1 MTQVSTPVAD
11 ADRLWWRDL
20 APNLSLGL
28 SPVRGFVADGGEGR
42 EMGLPETRELWGREP
57 LIIAN
62 ATLMRS
68 RLFGNRQAREARHFD
83 VLELFAFIRPAQ
95 FCAPSA
101 AGLALVC
108 GYEEPQTPQAQAEV
122 MAAVVSD
129 LCETLRTAP
138 LGFRLVA
145 QSGVQLMAKQGW
157 VWAPLVQALL
167 NRTEMPA
174 DYVAP
179 PALDIWSLLEEW
191 EDQPPEGEARAV
203 ALSEEEVAQHLG
215 RDLQRAGLDE
225 RRPEQLEFALKAREI
240 FAPKWM
246 KDQPNMWL
254 LEAGTGVGKTLGY
267 LAPAMAWAEKAQG
280 QVWVSTYTKALQ
292 KQIHNDTRA
301 LFDHPQE
308 RADKVVVRKGR
319 ENYVCLLNFQERLAA
334 MHSAPELIMAVLV
347 ARWALYSRDGDIMSG
362 DFPTWLPSLLPPGTP
377 AQVFQTLTAQSL
389 VDRRGECTYAAC
401 PHYRVCFIE
410 RSVRKARSASLVIAN
425 HALVMAQ
432 ATYDMRDAARSQ
444 MKAEMN
450 GEDVQEEADAPAL
463 SRIIFDEGHHVFEA
477 ADSAF
482 ATRLS
487 GLEAYELRRWIRGN
501 EGRSRRGR
509 GLEARLGDLV
519 AGLDDAQAAMKDLI
533 RAAHVLPS
541 DGFSQRLSIRTQS
554 GGGLDP
560 VGPIESLLVEV
571 YKQIDIRQGEG
582 RLRSRFSPDA
592 DQGGECEAHPCIEG
606 VAVAAKLAARALAGI
621 EAPLLAL
628 VRALEDRLGSGAE
641 LEPAD
646 RIRIE
651 GALRGLERRARLL
664 LPAWRSLL
672 QQLALDDGE
681 SAPDTTNALTIDW
694 FSTEMMRGRVV
705 DVCLNRHYVD
715 PSLPLAEFVLK
726 PAHGVL
732 VASATLS
739 DGTRIGEA
747 VPDEDESEDGSA
759 KVDVRFALA
768 RQRTGAN
775 HLVMGA
781 KSARIASPFDYARQ
795 ARLFVITDIGRD
807 DPRATGAAMEALFK
821 ASRGGGLGLF
831 TAIRRL
837 KAVHEQISKPLG
849 EAGLSLYAQHVDPLD
864 VSDLISVFRSEHHS
878 CLLGTDAVRDGIDV
892 PGQALR
898 LIAFDRIPWP
908 RPDCLHR
915 ARRQHFGNKLY
926 DDALTRAKL
935 AQAFGRLIRKA
946 DDRGVFV
953 MLDSAAPTRMFSGLP
968 EGVVLQRCTLAE
980 ALVSI
985 AKFLHGEEA
994 LGLEP
999 RMGTDGHG

>member
-1 MTQVSTPVAD
+1 MSETSVHSPDVAPV
-11 ADRLWWRDL
+11 WWHDL
-20 APNLSLGL
+20 APAASLGL
-28 SPVRGFVADGGEGR
+28 SPVHGFVMDGDGGRVVG
-42 EMGLPETRELWGREP
+42 MAETRELWGREP
-57 LIIAN
+57 VIIAN
-62 ATLMRS
+62 ATLMRA

-101 AGLALVC
+101 AGLALAC
-108 GYEEPQTPQAQAEV
+108 GYDEPETPAAQAQILP
-122 MAAVVSD
+122 AVITE
-129 LCETLRTAP
+129 LCEGLRTAP

-145 QSGVQLMAKQGW
+145 LSGVRLMAKQGW
-157 VWAPLVQALL
+157 AWAPLVQAVLD
-167 NRTEMPA
+167 RTEMPA

-191 EDQPPEGEARAV
+191 EEQAPEGPARAV
-203 ALSEEEVAQHLG
+203 ALSEDEVTLHLG

-225 RRPEQLEFALKAREI
+225 RRPEQLAFALKAREI

-292 KQIHNDTRA
+292 KQIHSDTRA

-319 ENYVCLLNFQERLAA
+319 ENYLCLLNFQERLAA

-377 AQVFQTLTAQSL
+377 AQVFQTLTPSSL

-410 RSVRKARSASLVIAN
+410 RSVRKARTASLVIAN

-432 ATYDMRDAARSQ
+432 ATYDLRDAARSHA
-444 MKAEMN
+444 KAEMD
-450 GEDVQEEADAPAL
+450 GEAVPEEAADVPAL

-541 DGFSQRLSIRTQS
+541 DGFSQRLAVRTQA
-554 GGGLDP
+554 GNGLEP
-560 VGPIESLLVEV
+560 VGPIEALLVEV
-571 YKQIDIRQGEG
+571 YKQIEVRQGEA
-582 RLRSRFSPDA
+582 RLRSRFSPDN
-592 DQGGECEAHPCIEG
+592 DQGGECEAQPCLEG

-628 VRALEDRLGSGAE
+628 VRALEDRLGLGAE
-641 LEPAD
+641 LDPAD

-672 QQLALDDGE
+672 QQLANDEGGSVVE
-681 SAPDTTNALTIDW
+681 ALTIDW
-694 FSTEMMRGRVV
+694 FSTEVMRGRVV

-747 VPDEDESEDGSA
+747 VTEDEEGFD
-759 KVDVRFALA
+759 RFALA

-795 ARLFVITDIGRD
+795 ARLFVISDVGRD

-821 ASRGGGLGLF
+821 ASQGGGLGLF

-837 KAVHEQISKPLG
+837 KAVYEQINRPLG

-915 ARRQHFGNKLY
+915 ARRQHFGNRLY
-926 DDALTRAKL
+926 DDSLTRAKL

-953 MLDSAAPTRMFSGLP
+953 MLDSAAPTRLFSGLP
-968 EGVVLQRCTLAE
+968 EGVVLQRCTLSE
-980 ALVSI
+980 ALESI
-985 AKFLHGEEA
+985 ARFLHGEE
-994 LGLEP
+994 GV
-999 RMGTDGHG
+999 G

>member
-1 MTQVSTPVAD
+1 MTDISVHIAGAEPLWWHGLAPGMALGLTPVRAFVSD
-11 ADRLWWRDL
+11 AGSGRDI
-20 APNLSLGL
+20 
-28 SPVRGFVADGGEGR
+28 
-42 EMGLPETRELWGREP
+42 GLPEARELWGREP
-57 LIIAN
+57 LIVAN

-68 RLFGNRQAREARHFD
+68 RLFGNRQSREARHFD

-101 AGLALVC
+101 AGLALTC
-108 GYEEPQTPQAQAEV
+108 GYDEPETPQAQAQV
-122 MAAVVSD
+122 LASVVSD
-129 LCETLRTAP
+129 LCETLKTSP
-138 LGFRLVA
+138 LGFRLAA
-145 QSGVQLMAKQGW
+145 QSGVKLMAKQGW
-157 VWAPLVQALL
+157 VWAPLVQAVLD
-167 NRTEMPA
+167 RTELPA
-174 DYVAP
+174 DYVLP
-179 PALDIWSLLEEW
+179 PALDIWPLLEEW
-191 EDQPPEGEARAV
+191 EDQPPEGQARAV
-203 ALSEEEVAQHLG
+203 ALSEEEVTQHLG

-225 RRPEQLEFALKAREI
+225 RRPEQLAFALKAREI

-267 LAPAMAWAEKAQG
+267 LAPAHAWAEKAQG
-280 QVWVSTYTKALQ
+280 QVWISTYTKALQ
-292 KQIHNDTRA
+292 KQIHHDTRA
-301 LFDHPQE
+301 LFDNPHE

-377 AQVFQTLTAQSL
+377 AQVFQTLTPGSL

-410 RSVRKARSASLVIAN
+410 KSVRKARSASLVIAN
-425 HALVMAQ
+425 HALVMSQ
-432 ATYDMRDAARSQ
+432 ATYDLRDRARADMQ
-444 MKAEMN
+444 AQAE
-450 GEDVQEEADAPAL
+450 GADVQEDADGPAL

-519 AGLDDAQAAMKDLI
+519 AGSDDAKNAMKELI

-541 DGFSQRLSIRTQS
+541 DGFSTRLGVRTQS

-560 VGPIESLLVEV
+560 VGPIEALLVEV
-571 YKQIDIRQGEG
+571 YQQIDIRQGEA
-582 RLRSRFSPDA
+582 RLRSRFSPDNE
-592 DQGGECEAHPCIEG
+592 QGGECEAHPCIDG
-606 VAVAAKLAARALAGI
+606 VAAAAKLAARALAGI

-628 VRALEDRLGSGAE
+628 VRALEDRLNSGAE

-672 QQLALDDGE
+672 QKLAVTEGE
-681 SAPDTTNALTIDW
+681 AVVDEVSAQTIDW
-694 FSTEMMRGRVV
+694 FSTEVIRGRIV

-726 PAHGVL
+726 PAHGIL

-747 VPDEDESEDGSA
+747 PSEDEESD
-759 KVDVRFALA
+759 RFALA

-781 KSARIASPFDYARQ
+781 RTARIASPFDYAHQ
-795 ARLFVITDIGRD
+795 ARLFVVTDVSRD

-821 ASRGGGLGLF
+821 AAKGGSLGLF

-837 KAVHEQISKPLG
+837 KAVYEQINRPLG

-908 RPDCLHR
+908 RPDTLHR

-953 MLDSAAPTRMFSGLP
+953 MLDSAAPTRLFSGLP

-980 ALVSI
+980 ALESI
-985 AKFLHGEEA
+985 AKFLHG
-994 LGLEP
+994 
-999 RMGTDGHG
+999 